1 MLIESVSVRM
11 TMIRNDDCGEKG
23 EAGKRE
29 TSRGWGDILFIT
41 PNNRRKQNKLKI
53 KNKSNRNRDLTK
65 HQSTINIMNHGN
77 STIVVIVN

>member
-29 TSRGWGDILFIT
+29 TSRGWGEILFIT
-41 PNNRRKQNKLKI
+41 PINRRKQNKLKI
-53 KNKSNRNRDLTK
+53 KNKSNRDLTK
-65 HQSTINIMNHGN
+65 HQSTIDIMNHGNN